1 MRLDRFGSVHDWL
14 AVAGGFLAER
24 EAEHNLMLGLSSNLR
39 RNPDAYDAPPYLAAL
54 RDAERVV
61 AAALRTPPYNLIL
74 SEIHDLDALGL
85 LVDDLRG
92 ERLPGVVGPPEPVAA
107 FAEQW
112 ATAVGGSWV
121 VAREER
127 IYQLAQVRE
136 PAPAP
141 GGARLAMAADRDLLE
156 RWLIEFG
163 IEALNDAD
171 AERVRFGLDDWERN
185 RGRRYWIW
193 EAYGRPVSLVG
204 AGGDTPN
211 GIRIGPV
218 YTPVGD
224 RGKGYASN
232 LTAWVSRA
240 VMDEGR
246 RFCFLYTNL
255 ANPTAN
261 KIYQAIGY
269 EPVTDARMVAFA
281 G

>member
-1 MRLDRFGSVHDWL
+1 MEVLADLEARVEASRLSLLRPVEQVVRMELLEHAGITDLRHARSVHPTDDWPMRLDRFGSVDDWL

-24 EAEHNLMLGLSSNLR
+24 EAQHNLMLGLGSNLR
-39 RNPDAYDAPPYLAAL
+39 RNPETYDAPPYLAAV

-74 SEIHDLDALGL
+74 SEIDDLGALEM

-112 ATAVGGSWV
+112 VTAVGGSWA
-121 VAREER
+121 VALEER
-127 IYQLAQVRE
+127 IYRLAQVKE

-141 GGARLAMAADRDLLE
+141 GGARLALAADRDLLE

-185 RGRRYWIW
+185 GGRRYWIW
-193 EAYGRPVSLVG
+193 EVDGRP
-204 AGGDTPN
+204 
-211 GIRIGPV
+211 
-218 YTPVGD
+218 
-224 RGKGYASN
+224 
-232 LTAWVSRA
+232 
-240 VMDEGR
+240 
-246 RFCFLYTNL
+246 
-255 ANPTAN
+255 
-261 KIYQAIGY
+261 
-269 EPVTDARMVAFA
+269 
-281 G
+281 